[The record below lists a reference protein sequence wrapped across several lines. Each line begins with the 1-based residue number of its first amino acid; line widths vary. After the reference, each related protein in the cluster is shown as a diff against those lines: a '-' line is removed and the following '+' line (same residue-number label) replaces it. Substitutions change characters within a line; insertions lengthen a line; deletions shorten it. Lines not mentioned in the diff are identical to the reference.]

1 MCEINQTQITYVKLL
16 GFRGLYTFKIQFFIL
31 FLLTYVLIFTGNTL
45 IIILV
50 TTVDQLKTPMYLF
63 LKHLA
68 TTDVLMT
75 TSVVPMTL
83 DIIVKDEGEI
93 SLVGCII
100 QLYCFAIFGCLQS
113 FLIAV
118 MSYDRY
124 LAICNPLRYSSLMN
138 PNVISPLIVGLWVLV
153 IVLLS
158 SEVIGL
164 FQMNYCGRNSI
175 DHFFC
180 DFSPVV
186 ELSTS
191 DTSAFMLHDFIIS
204 LFTFVFPFAV
214 IVITY
219 ICIIVT
225 ILRIS
230 STFGRRKAF
239 STCGTHLSMVCAY
252 YGTIIIVY
260 VAQDR
265 STGTN
270 KYRSLLYT
278 VVSPLMNPIIYS
290 LRNHEIKSALQKVL
304 ADFKVNK

>member
-1 MCEINQTQITYVKLL
+1 MCAINQTQITYVKLL
-16 GFRGLYTFKIQFFIL
+16 GFRGLYTFKIPFFIL
-31 FLLTYVLIFTGNTL
+31 FLLTYMLIFTGNTL

-50 TTVDQLKTPMYLF
+50 STVDQLKIPMYLF

-138 PNVISPLIVGLWVLV
+138 SHVISPLIIGLWVLV
-153 IVLLS
+153 IILLS
-158 SEVIGL
+158 SEVIEL
-164 FQMNYCGRNSI
+164 FQMNYCGLNSI

-186 ELSTS
+186 ELATS

-214 IVITY
+214 IIITY
-219 ICIIVT
+219 ICIVVT

-260 VAQDR
+260 VVRDR
-265 STGTN
+265 STSTN

-304 ADFKVNK
+304 AEFKVKK